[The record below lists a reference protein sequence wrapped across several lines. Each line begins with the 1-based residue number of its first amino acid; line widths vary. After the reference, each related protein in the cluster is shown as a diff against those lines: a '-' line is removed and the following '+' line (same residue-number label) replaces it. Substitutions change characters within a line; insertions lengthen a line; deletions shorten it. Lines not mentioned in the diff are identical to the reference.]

1 MAISHS
7 LTLCVQENLPR
18 MFEIPVRRN
27 HIFEDSHRATMTC
40 KNRDHLKARLWVK
53 FEGEVGLDYGGVSR
67 SVAPGQG
74 HFAALAFHKFCG
86 DGEISFWGDEQS
98 TKVHVYIICVLF
110 SEL

>member
-1 MAISHS
+1 
-7 LTLCVQENLPR
+7 
-18 MFEIPVRRN
+18 
-27 HIFEDSHRATMTC
+27 MTC

-74 HFAALAFHKFCG
+74 HFAALAFHIFCG

-110 SEL
+110 SELRHFNTLHSQYCKTKWCILLKVCIWL

>member
-67 SVAPGQG
+67 SVAPGLG
-74 HFAALAFHKFCG
+74 HFTAFVFHIFCG
-86 DGEISFWGDEQS
+86 DGGESVFGGMS
-98 TKVHVYIICVLF
+98 SRRRCMFT
-110 SEL
+110 